1 MTSVVGIRSLPSLIR
16 LSGESLPICMC
27 RHLSLL
33 RTTYPN
39 GKTTHTDGLHR
50 PATHRYYSRHQMTTA
65 YHLRITYNL
74 SVFISAV
81 MSLMYSRNR
90 SGPRTDP
97 CGTPEHTSHSFDVS
111 PLAATTEAL
120 FLSQSLIQSIHSG

>member
-33 RTTYPN
+33 NNIPQRQDHSYRRFTSPCNPSILFETSDDN
-39 GKTTHTDGLHR
+39 SVSS
-50 PATHRYYSRHQMTTA
+50 A
-65 YHLRITYNL
+65 YNL
-74 SVFISAV
+74 QSECFISAV

-90 SGPRTDP
+90 SGPRTDHY
-97 CGTPEHTSHSFDVS
+97 GTPEHTSNSFDNS
-111 PLAATTEAL
+111 PLAATTETL
-120 FLSQSLIQSIHSG
+120 SLSQSLIQSIHSG